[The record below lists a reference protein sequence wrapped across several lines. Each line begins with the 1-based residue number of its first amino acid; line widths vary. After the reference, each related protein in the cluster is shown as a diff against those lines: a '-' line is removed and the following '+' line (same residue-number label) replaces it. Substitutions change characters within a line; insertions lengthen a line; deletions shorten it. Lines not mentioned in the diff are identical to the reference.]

1 MFDYKT
7 LKGTLIK
14 HTGHLFLSN
23 TSVAAINFI
32 INMMLVR
39 QLGAHNNGLIVLTI
53 TISSMISLFIDLR
66 FGETLIKYIG
76 DFIAQNRKDLALGI
90 VYLGYLID
98 LILGIFSCL
107 ILFFG
112 RHLFADLF
120 HQPQIKSLL
129 VIYATMLLI
138 ITVNTT
144 STNLFQ
150 AFREFTWVSIQ
161 TVLTKIFDLAA
172 VCIALMLNKDAEGIL
187 YAYLFSSILF
197 TVIITIQAQ
206 RYIRKVFDGIKPSW
220 RDIPVREIIHFTF
233 HTTFS
238 STLKSLNRYM
248 DVLILGYFKDPRGVT
263 YYKNGLGLAGIF
275 GMVSDPIYKV
285 LFPVMVSLRNARDTQ
300 TIKKIAKK
308 VILFSLLL
316 GIPVGLIIT
325 WLAPYLITW
334 FYHGMSDPSVTVLR
348 IAIWIQVVNLMLC
361 WQRPICLAYGRSDI
375 GSKVGFFS
383 FLIFIA
389 LLLILVPHYAHI
401 GAVIA
406 YGLLTLINLSVVFL
420 FTLKILKR
428 ASTENTLAQTT

>member
-1 MFDYKT
+1 MLDYKN
-7 LKGTLIK
+7 LKDTLIK

-23 TSVAAINFI
+23 TSVAVISFVINLMI
-32 INMMLVR
+32 VR
-39 QLGAHNNGLIVLTI
+39 TLGAHNNGLIVLTI

-76 DFIAQNRKDLALGI
+76 DFISQDRKDLALGMI
-90 VYLGYLID
+90 HIGYLID
-98 LILGIFSCL
+98 FFLGILSCS

-112 RHLFADLF
+112 RQFLADCF
-120 HQPQIKSLL
+120 HQPELKKLL
-129 VIYATMLLI
+129 LIYATMLLI

-161 TVLTKIFDLAA
+161 TVMTKVFDLIA
-172 VCIALMLNKDAEGIL
+172 VCIALSCNTGAVGIL
-187 YAYLFSSILF
+187 YGYLISSVLF
-197 TVIITIQAQ
+197 TIIISIQAY
-206 RYIRKVFDGIKPSW
+206 RYKRKVFAGIKASW
-220 RDIPVREIIHFTF
+220 RDIPFREIFHFTF
-233 HTTFS
+233 HTTFA

-248 DVLILGYFKDPRGVT
+248 DVLILGYFKDPRVVT

-285 LFPVMVSLRNARDTQ
+285 LFPVMVALRNARDTK

-308 VILFSLLL
+308 VIFFSLLL
-316 GIPVGLIIT
+316 GIPAGLFISWI
-325 WLAPYLITW
+325 APYLIGW
-334 FYHGMSDPSVTVLR
+334 LYHGVSDPSVIVLR
-348 IAIWIQVVNLMLC
+348 IAIWVQVINLMLC

-383 FLIFIA
+383 FILFIC
-389 LLLILVPHYAHI
+389 LLWILVPLYAHV

-406 YGLLTLINLSVVFL
+406 YAVLTLTNLSIVFL
-420 FTLKILKR
+420 FTVNIVR
-428 ASTENTLAQTT
+428 HAGIENTQT